1 MRILLLLLCLIPSLL
16 FGEANF
22 KPLSEHVAR
31 GKNADGRWDE
41 AEFSYVMARCASLY
55 GVLAGN
61 LHAMGKPETKET
73 VNKLKEQSMQFGNIS
88 IYIGRKLKMTDEEL
102 IKRSQVINEFYK
114 KEIVSSIRSPNN
126 DLSPF
131 LYSDIEVAKKL
142 YADIEKLY
150 VK

>member
-1 MRILLLLLCLIPSLL
+1 
-16 FGEANF
+16 
-22 KPLSEHVAR
+22 
-31 GKNADGRWDE
+31 
-41 AEFSYVMARCASLY
+41 
-55 GVLAGN
+55 
-61 LHAMGKPETKET
+61 MGKPETKET